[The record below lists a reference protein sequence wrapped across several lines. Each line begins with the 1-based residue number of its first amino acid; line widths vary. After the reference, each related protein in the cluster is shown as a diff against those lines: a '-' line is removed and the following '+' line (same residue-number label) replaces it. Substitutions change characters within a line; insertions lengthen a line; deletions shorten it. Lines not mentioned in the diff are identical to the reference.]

1 MSKALAS
8 HIPSLHAPETLR
20 VGEERTV
27 VILSDTL
34 GITLNR
40 GQDGVIRVLTVAPDT
55 PNAKHARR
63 GEIKTGDVIREAAG
77 IDLRRPL
84 TNIMW
89 SDTVAL
95 MKMATRPLHIKVAKE
110 LSERPPAV
118 QEEFIKATAK
128 SPRESPRARP
138 DPPRGYDPPSRASG
152 MESVKSAMSE
162 LDETLLENFPRNGD
176 FLVPFPT
183 NSTDNPGSNDNNPDH
198 SEEALIQSE
207 EEDEKV
213 LVEKMLG
220 VENDEV
226 HGDISEGEIAI

>member
-118 QEEFIKATAK
+118 QEEFNKAAAK

-162 LDETLLENFPRNGD
+162 NDETLLENFPRNGD
-176 FLVPFPT
+176 LIVQFPT
-183 NSTDNPGSNDNNPDH
+183 NSTDNPGSNNH
-198 SEEALIQSE
+198 SEEALIQST
-207 EEDEKV
+207 EDERA

-220 VENDEV
+220 VEIDEV
-226 HGDISEGEIAI
+226 QNVRSEGEIAI